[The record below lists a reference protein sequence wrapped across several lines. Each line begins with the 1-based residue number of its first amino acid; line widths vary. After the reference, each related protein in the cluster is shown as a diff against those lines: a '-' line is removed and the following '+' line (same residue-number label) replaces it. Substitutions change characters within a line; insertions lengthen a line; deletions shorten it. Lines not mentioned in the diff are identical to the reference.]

1 MAQETRAI
9 LMLEIAGRPADH
21 VKQSLIAHVDKF
33 KIVKG
38 VKVINAS
45 ISEPQE
51 IEGHKEFF
59 TCFSEVEVETDSF
72 EILTDLIFEFMPSS
86 VEVVDPGEIRLDTA
100 SATNLMNRLTG
111 RLHRYD
117 EIAKIVK
124 MQNEQLVRKIQ
135 ELEQSQGESK
145 SVKAKPVKKAKGKS

>member
-1 MAQETRAI
+1 
-9 LMLEIAGRPADH
+9 
-21 VKQSLIAHVDKF
+21 
-33 KIVKG
+33 
-38 VKVINAS
+38 
-45 ISEPQE
+45 
-51 IEGHKEFF
+51 
-59 TCFSEVEVETDSF
+59 
-72 EILTDLIFEFMPSS
+72 MPSS